1 MKHPFF
7 KNYGPFKIKDLLND
21 LKSNIT
27 ENVSDETIYDIKDL
41 QTADKEHLTFF
52 HSKKYHLEAS
62 KTKASYCVTLQN
74 LANYLPKD
82 CKPIIVE
89 NVHLLS
95 SNPIDLVVEAASQEA
110 VSDNALS
117 ILQNR
122 KDLVIMSSGA
132 LLDESVFEIISD
144 ACRELKK
151 TVYLPSGAISGIDA
165 IKAVKHE
172 LDSVVLTT
180 TKHPDSL
187 RGAKFFDDF
196 KINPDQIKE
205 KSTIFEGT
213 ANEAVRLF
221 PKNINVSAL
230 LSLSGLGSHE
240 TIVKIVADPSTKK
253 NTHEIS
259 AYGKFGQITTK
270 IENMP
275 DSNNPRTS
283 RLAILSAIETIRSIC
298 TPDIKI
304 GT

>member
-1 MKHPFF
+1 MMLIIVLRINLEFIYKISLKNIMKRI
-7 KNYGPFKIKDLLND
+7 GLLGCGSIGTQIAIAID
-21 LKSNIT
+21 TGIIPAKLTHIF
-27 ENVSDETIYDIKDL
+27 DE
-41 QTADKEHLTFF
+41 DKEKSTSL
-52 HSKKYHLEAS
+52 AS
-62 KTKASYCVTLQN
+62 KLKN
-74 LANYLPKD
+74 
-82 CKPIIVE
+82 KPEIVE

-95 SNPIDLVVEAASQEA
+95 SNPVDLVVEAASQDA

-144 ACRELKK
+144 ACKELKK

-165 IKAVKHE
+165 IKSVKNE

-180 TKHPDSL
+180 TKHPNSL
-187 RGAKFFDDF
+187 KGAKFFDDF
-196 KINPDQIKE
+196 KINLDEINEP
-205 KSTIFEGT
+205 STIFEGT
-213 ANEAVRLF
+213 ASEAVRLF

-230 LSLSGLGSHE
+230 LSISGLGSHE
-240 TIVKIVADPSTKK
+240 TIVKIIADPNTTK
-253 NTHEIS
+253 NTHEIT
-259 AYGKFGQITTK
+259 ARGNFGQITTK
-270 IENMP
+270 IENVP

-298 TPDIKI
+298 TSDIKI

>member
-1 MKHPFF
+1 MKRI
-7 KNYGPFKIKDLLND
+7 GLLGCGAIGTQIAIAID
-21 LKSNIT
+21 TGIIPAKLTHIF
-27 ENVSDETIYDIKDL
+27 DE
-41 QTADKEHLTFF
+41 DKEKSSSL
-52 HSKKYHLEAS
+52 AS
-62 KTKASYCVTLQN
+62 KLKN
-74 LANYLPKD
+74 
-82 CKPIIVE
+82 KPEVVE

-95 SNPIDLVVEAASQEA
+95 SNPVDLVVEAASQEA

-144 ACRELKK
+144 ACKDLKK

-165 IKAVKHE
+165 IKSVKNE

-180 TKHPDSL
+180 TKHPNSL
-187 RGAKFFDDF
+187 KGAKFFEDF
-196 KINPDQIKE
+196 KIDLDDIKE
-205 KSTIFEGT
+205 PSTIFEGT
-213 ANEAVRLF
+213 ASEAVRLF

-230 LSLSGLGSHE
+230 LSISGLGSHE
-240 TIVKIVADPSTKK
+240 TIVKIIADPNTTK
-253 NTHEIS
+253 NTHEII
-259 AYGKFGQITTK
+259 ARGKFGQISTK
-270 IENMP
+270 IENVP

-298 TPDIKI
+298 TDDIKI

>member
-1 MKHPFF
+1 MMLIIVLRINLEFIYKISLKNIMKRI
-7 KNYGPFKIKDLLND
+7 GLLGCGSIGTQIAIAID
-21 LKSNIT
+21 TGIIPAKLTHIF
-27 ENVSDETIYDIKDL
+27 DE
-41 QTADKEHLTFF
+41 DKEKSTSL
-52 HSKKYHLEAS
+52 AS
-62 KTKASYCVTLQN
+62 KLKN
-74 LANYLPKD
+74 
-82 CKPIIVE
+82 KPEIVE

-95 SNPIDLVVEAASQEA
+95 SNPVDLIVEAASQDA

-144 ACRELKK
+144 ACKELKK

-165 IKAVKHE
+165 IKSVKNE

-180 TKHPDSL
+180 TKHPNSL
-187 RGAKFFDDF
+187 KGAKFFDDF
-196 KINPDQIKE
+196 KINLDEINEP
-205 KSTIFEGT
+205 STIFEGT
-213 ANEAVRLF
+213 ASEAVRLF

-240 TIVKIVADPSTKK
+240 TIVKIIADPNTTK
-253 NTHEIS
+253 NTHEII
-259 AYGKFGQITTK
+259 ARGKFGQISTK
-270 IENMP
+270 IENVP

-298 TPDIKI
+298 TDDIKI

>member
-1 MKHPFF
+1 MMLIIVIRINLEFIYKIPF
-7 KNYGPFKIKDLLND
+7 KNNMKRIGLLGCGSIGTQIAIAID
-21 LKSNIT
+21 TGIIPAKLTHIF
-27 ENVSDETIYDIKDL
+27 DE
-41 QTADKEHLTFF
+41 DKEKSISL
-52 HSKKYHLEAS
+52 AS
-62 KTKASYCVTLQN
+62 KLKN
-74 LANYLPKD
+74 
-82 CKPIIVE
+82 KPVIVE

-95 SNPIDLVVEAASQEA
+95 SNPVDLVVEAASQDA

-144 ACRELKK
+144 ACKELKK

-165 IKAVKHE
+165 IKSVKDE
-172 LDSVVLTT
+172 LDSVILTT
-180 TKHPDSL
+180 TKHPNSL
-187 RGAKFFDDF
+187 KGAKFFDDF
-196 KINPDQIKE
+196 KINLNEINE
-205 KSTIFEGT
+205 ISTIFEGT
-213 ANEAVRLF
+213 ASEAVRLF

-240 TIVKIVADPSTKK
+240 TIVKIIADPNTTK
-253 NTHEIS
+253 NTHEIT
-259 AYGKFGQITTK
+259 ARGKFGQITTK
-270 IENMP
+270 IENVP

-298 TPDIKI
+298 TNDIKI

>member
-1 MKHPFF
+1 MKRIGLLGCGAIGTQIAIAIDTGIIPAQLTHIFDEDKSKSMNLVSKL
-7 KNYGPFKIKDLLND
+7 KN
-21 LKSNIT
+21 
-27 ENVSDETIYDIKDL
+27 
-41 QTADKEHLTFF
+41 
-52 HSKKYHLEAS
+52 
-62 KTKASYCVTLQN
+62 
-74 LANYLPKD
+74 
-82 CKPIIVE
+82 KPTIVE

-95 SNPIDLVVEAASQEA
+95 SNPVDLVVEAASQEA

-144 ACRELKK
+144 ACKELKK

-165 IKAVKHE
+165 IKAVRDE

-187 RGAKFFDDF
+187 KGAKFFNDF

-240 TIVKIVADPSTKK
+240 TIVKIIADPDTKK

-270 IENMP
+270 IENIP

-298 TPDIKI
+298 ISDIKI

>member
-1 MKHPFF
+1 MKRI
-7 KNYGPFKIKDLLND
+7 GLLGCGSIGTQIAIAIDTGIIPAKLTHIFDENKQ
-21 LKSNIT
+21 KSA
-27 ENVSDETIYDIKDL
+27 SL
-41 QTADKEHLTFF
+41 
-52 HSKKYHLEAS
+52 AS
-62 KTKASYCVTLQN
+62 KLKN
-74 LANYLPKD
+74 
-82 CKPIIVE
+82 KPVIVE

-95 SNPIDLVVEAASQEA
+95 SNPVDLVVEAASQDA

-165 IKAVKHE
+165 IKSVKGE

-180 TKHPDSL
+180 TKHPNSL
-187 RGAKFFDDF
+187 KGAKFFNDF
-196 KINPDQIKE
+196 KLNVDDIKE
-205 KSTIFEGT
+205 ISTIFEGT
-213 ANEAVRLF
+213 ASEAVRLF

-240 TIVKIVADPSTKK
+240 TIVKIIADPNTTK

-259 AYGKFGQITTK
+259 ARGKFGQITTK
-270 IENMP
+270 IENVP

-298 TPDIKI
+298 TSDIKL

>member
-1 MKHPFF
+1 MMLIIVLCINLEFIYSSSEKIRMKRIGLLGCGAIGTQIAIAIDTGIIPAKLTHIFDDDKSKSTLLVSKL
-7 KNYGPFKIKDLLND
+7 KN
-21 LKSNIT
+21 
-27 ENVSDETIYDIKDL
+27 
-41 QTADKEHLTFF
+41 
-52 HSKKYHLEAS
+52 
-62 KTKASYCVTLQN
+62 
-74 LANYLPKD
+74 
-82 CKPIIVE
+82 KPTIVE

-95 SNPIDLVVEAASQEA
+95 SNPVDLVVEAASQDA

-144 ACRELKK
+144 ACKELKK

-165 IKAVKHE
+165 LKAVRDE

-196 KINPDQIKE
+196 KIDLDQINE

-240 TIVKIVADPSTKK
+240 TIVKIVADPDTKK
-253 NTHEIS
+253 NTHEIFAS
-259 AYGKFGQITTK
+259 GKFGQITTK
-270 IENMP
+270 IENVP

-283 RLAILSAIETIRSIC
+283 RLAILSAIETIKSIC
-298 TPDIKI
+298 TSDIKI